1 MNGTIPK
8 FFQLKKVD
16 DLIRLGGKNDGG
28 YLVSETDVKTS
39 DILISLGMGANWKFE
54 IDFIKQ
60 NNVPL
65 NIYDASVN
73 KKYFLSLIKNS
84 VIRFYRP
91 GNIFF
96 FLRLYFSYI
105 NFFKNNKKHIEKF
118 VSSKLILNTY
128 DKEKYCT
135 IDDVLK
141 DIDNKNIFLKID
153 IEGDEYRI
161 LDSILIYQEKL
172 KSLVIEFHNCD
183 LHFTKIKDF
192 INKFNLSLV
201 HVHANNYTPISA
213 NNNLPLTLEMTFSRN
228 FNTLS
233 NDNSLNSE
241 LDMSNSELR
250 EPINLNLE
258 K

>member
-1 MNGTIPK
+1 MNGTLPK

-39 DILISLGMGANWKFE
+39 DILISFGMGVNWKFE
-54 IDFIKQ
+54 IDFIKK

-84 VIRFYRP
+84 IIRFYRP
-91 GNIFF
+91 SNILFY
-96 FLRLYFSYI
+96 LKLYFSYI
-105 NFFKNNKKHIEKF
+105 YFFKNNRKHLEKF
-118 VSSKLILNTY
+118 VSSNLILSIS
-128 DKEKYCT
+128 DKKRYCT
-135 IDDVLK
+135 IDDVLS

-161 LDSILIYQEKL
+161 LDSILTYQNKL

-183 LHFTKIKDF
+183 LHLSKIKNF

-201 HVHANNYTPISA
+201 HIHANNYTPISE
-213 NNNLPLTLEMTFSRN
+213 NDNLPLTLEITFSKN
-228 FNTLS
+228 FNPSS
-233 NDNSLNSE
+233 NDNSLNSK
-241 LDMSNSELR
+241 LDMLNSEHR
-250 EPINLNLE
+250 EPINLILE